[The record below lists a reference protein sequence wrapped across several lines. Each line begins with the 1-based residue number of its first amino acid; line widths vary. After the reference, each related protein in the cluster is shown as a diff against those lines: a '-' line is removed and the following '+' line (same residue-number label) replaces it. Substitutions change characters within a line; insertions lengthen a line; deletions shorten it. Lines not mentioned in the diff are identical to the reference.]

1 MSSSGKGWLK
11 RTTKQEKN
19 RIKEELQL
27 EFILSVGI
35 EKLRVAKKKGERV
48 DDLGRKQFLWCVC
61 VCGWWV
67 RRRVV
72 IG

>member
-27 EFILSVGI
+27 EFILNVGI
-35 EKLRVAKKKGERV
+35 EKLGVPKKKGERFV
-48 DDLGRKQFLWCVC
+48 DLGIV
-61 VCGWWV
+61 
-67 RRRVV
+67 
-72 IG
+72 